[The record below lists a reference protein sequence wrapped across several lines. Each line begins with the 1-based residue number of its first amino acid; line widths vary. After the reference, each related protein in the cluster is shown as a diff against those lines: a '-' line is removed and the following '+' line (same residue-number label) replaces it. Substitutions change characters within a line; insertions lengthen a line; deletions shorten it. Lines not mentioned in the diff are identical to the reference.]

1 MTKQLVAAARAAVDR
16 LCAFQYRAFQHLS
29 MLHIHKRHLF
39 FGVLAG
45 LASMAAACSGGDTPT
60 APSKTTGTMQFHRGS
75 NDTDVSRDGVGKT
88 VGRKDKR
95 GHAGQ
100 KHSPGDRRRR
110 IEYCRNLSA
119 GHQDYDKCQQ
129 WLDKIARR
137 GPDRGDAPKKPV
149 TARVKNDVLST
160 ANRLNQG
167 IKTTKGVRTGF
178 TQRTNPLATVT
189 NNALSFIFTHYSFG
203 AFFVART
210 VLVSQ
215 KTGRCS
221 GIRCLT

>member
-1 MTKQLVAAARAAVDR
+1 MTTRLVAAVCATVDR
-16 LCAFQYRAFQHLS
+16 LSAFQYRAFQDLS
-29 MLHIHKRHLF
+29 MLHIHKRHLV

-45 LASMAAACSGGDTPT
+45 LASIAAGCSGGDTPT
-60 APSKTTGTMQFHRGS
+60 APSKTTDTMQFHRGS
-75 NDTDVSRDGVGKT
+75 NDTEVSRGGVGKT

-137 GPDRGDAPKKPV
+137 GPDRGDASKTRDRAGKKR
-149 TARVKNDVLST
+149 RVEYCKSLEPGHQNYQRCQDWLHSKDKPSR
-160 ANRLNQG
+160 NRR
-167 IKTTKGVRTGF
+167 K
-178 TQRTNPLATVT
+178 
-189 NNALSFIFTHYSFG
+189 
-203 AFFVART
+203 
-210 VLVSQ
+210 
-215 KTGRCS
+215 
-221 GIRCLT
+221 